1 MSSTTA
7 TSVPVNLE
15 TARLAL
21 TDKAIFVK
29 FRFAFYRKELHRLF
43 EDKLWKQYIAMH
55 KASEERG
62 QAFHDFVEDWK
73 KATKSSYQPQYLE
86 VATSTSSEEIF
97 DSGYETDAVEDVSSD
112 PIVEARAS
120 NDDVAAE
127 TVTEHPEYEH
137 DPEIDALFED
147 IVAEAPEEDD
157 AHVAESSEDDDDAEL
172 TRLLTEQM
180 AKMPELQPQT
190 PTKRSRE
197 DESDAEG
204 SSDEP
209 PAKKARIREPSVD
222 GSMTGSEN
230 DSDLDELFEDG
241 EDRTVTPPTDYSD
254 EVAEQEQAE
263 AEYADDDEES
273 VISDVDEDEER
284 EREVAAERARAAQE
298 EREAAERAAEEARRK
313 AAEPPKKNPF
323 KPGVDFEALCAQL
336 EAEEARQA
344 RRRA

>member
-1 MSSTTA
+1 
-7 TSVPVNLE
+7 
-15 TARLAL
+15 
-21 TDKAIFVK
+21 
-29 FRFAFYRKELHRLF
+29 
-43 EDKLWKQYIAMH
+43 
-55 KASEERG
+55 
-62 QAFHDFVEDWK
+62 
-73 KATKSSYQPQYLE
+73 
-86 VATSTSSEEIF
+86 
-97 DSGYETDAVEDVSSD
+97 
-112 PIVEARAS
+112 
-120 NDDVAAE
+120 
-127 TVTEHPEYEH
+127 
-137 DPEIDALFED
+137 
-147 IVAEAPEEDD
+147 
-157 AHVAESSEDDDDAEL
+157 
-172 TRLLTEQM
+172 
-180 AKMPELQPQT
+180 
-190 PTKRSRE
+190 
-197 DESDAEG
+197 
-204 SSDEP
+204 
-209 PAKKARIREPSVD
+209 
-222 GSMTGSEN
+222 MTGSEN